1 MEKIQSRDYA
11 IDSLKLLCAFLV
23 ITVHT
28 APTPTFDY
36 GAMWTGWLTSVN
48 KVAVPCFFM
57 ISGFFIFTPDPSILG
72 QRLSSTLSK
81 IWRITLW
88 SSAIYI
94 IIHLFSFGVEGFD
107 KNALSRFVF
116 YNLPPFGVH
125 LWYLFAY
132 IYLLGILRY
141 ANKKE
146 VINKLFITIP
156 FLLLLSVLLGRY
168 SFLIG
173 HNHSMPIE
181 LTRNFFFA
189 ALPYFMLGAY
199 LKAKRERIEKISRG
213 AAIFITLSLVL
224 LSACELWVHTSLRLT
239 TRGDFFLT
247 TPLLATSLFLLFVR
261 FQQPTDNIISK
272 IGRHDSLYIYIF
284 HIAVIRMLLPLA
296 RYMAG
301 TVCGDIYI
309 GIFPIVV
316 FIISI
321 AVSELFRRYLL
332 PLWIK

>member
-28 APTPTFDY
+28 APSPTFDY
-36 GAMWTGWLTSVN
+36 GATWTGWLTSLN

-57 ISGFFIFTPDPSILG
+57 ISGFFIYTPDRETMG
-72 QRLSSTLSK
+72 GRLRSTLSK
-81 IWRITLW
+81 VWRITLW

-94 IIHLFSFGVEGFD
+94 IIHLFSFGVEGFN

-141 ANKKE
+141 ANRKG

-199 LKAKRERIEKISRG
+199 LKTKRERIEKISRR
-213 AAIFITLSLVL
+213 AAIFVTLALVL
-224 LSACELWVHTSLRLT
+224 LSASELWVHTSVGLR
-239 TRGDFFLT
+239 TRGDFFVT
-247 TPLLATSLFLLFVR
+247 TPMLATSLLILFMKIPQR
-261 FQQPTDNIISK
+261 RDNIFSK
-272 IGRHDSLYIYIF
+272 IGRKDSLYIYIF
-284 HIAVIRMLLPLA
+284 HIAVIRMLLPICG
-296 RYMAG
+296 YMVR
-301 TVCGDIYI
+301 TVWADIYI

-332 PLWIK
+332 PLWTK